1 MIRVYVE
8 YTNDTS
14 IIAKALPTLVK
25 EHQFFMN
32 NRTVDVE
39 VDGETYT
46 LNHYQVS
53 NTQPRPE
60 SYYEDYTTANNNSY
74 YAEGGIIYPGIP
86 LGKIFNHDLQTK
98 CINYLFIVRSL
109 DKTPRSISMSK
120 RSLPSSNSFAHQRS
134 IRNAPIRSSTN
145 LHNRRT
151 KLSAQNSIQTS
162 HLVPNP
168 AGTIHPAGSRLPA
181 TQSTTSTSRSARS
194 TPKRSS
200 PSTSTPS
207 STTTKS

>member
-109 DKTPRSISMSK
+109 DKTPRSNFDVETI
-120 RSLPSSNSFAHQRS
+120 
-134 IRNAPIRSSTN
+134 APILKLFCASTIDSERS
-145 LHNRRT
+145 
-151 KLSAQNSIQTS
+151 
-162 HLVPNP
+162 
-168 AGTIHPAGSRLPA
+168 HPFLY
-181 TQSTTSTSRSARS
+181 
-194 TPKRSS
+194 
-200 PSTSTPS
+200 
-207 STTTKS
+207 

>member
-39 VDGETYT
+39 VEGETYT

-86 LGKIFNHDLQTK
+86 LGKISNHDLQTK

-109 DKTPRSISMSK
+109 DKHPRPDFDVDVETIAPTLKPFRKSTIDSE
-120 RSLPSSNSFAHQRS
+120 RSHTFVP
-134 IRNAPIRSSTN
+134 PTN
-145 LHNRRT
+145 LPTRRT
-151 KLSAQNSIQTS
+151 KPSVQNSIQTS
-162 HLVPNP
+162 HPAP
-168 AGTIHPAGSRLPA
+168 KAAGTTLPAGSRLPA
-181 TQSTTSTSRSARS
+181 TQSTTSTSRCAPS
-194 TPKRSS
+194 TRKKSS
-200 PSTSTPS
+200 P
-207 STTTKS
+207 

>member
-14 IIAKALPTLVK
+14 IIVKALPTLVE

-39 VDGETYT
+39 ADGETYT

-86 LGKIFNHDLQTK
+86 LGKISNHDLQTK

-109 DKTPRSISMSK
+109 DKNPRSDFDVETIASVPKLIRESK
-120 RSLPSSNSFAHQRS
+120 IDSE
-134 IRNAPIRSSTN
+134 
-145 LHNRRT
+145 RT
-151 KLSAQNSIQTS
+151 HTFFLLTFTIAER
-162 HLVPNP
+162 NP
-168 AGTIHPAGSRLPA
+168 ACRTLFRPRLRRRKRLGLFIPLAQDSRRRSRRRLLPA
-181 TQSTTSTSRSARS
+181 
-194 TPKRSS
+194 PLN
-200 PSTSTPS
+200 
-207 STTTKS
+207 

>member
-86 LGKIFNHDLQTK
+86 LGKISNHDLQTK
-98 CINYLFIVRSL
+98 CINHLFIVRL
-109 DKTPRSISMSK
+109 TKLRAPISMSK
-120 RSLPSSNSFAHQRS
+120 RSLPSPNSFAHQQS
-134 IRNAPIRSSTN
+134 IRNAPHVPPTN
-145 LHNRRT
+145 LPNRRM
-151 KLSAQNSIQTS
+151 KLNAQNCIRTS
-162 HLVPNP
+162 HRALNP
-168 AGTIHPAGSRLPA
+168 AGTTHPAGSRLPA
-181 TQSTTSTSRSARS
+181 TQSTTSTSRSAQ
-194 TPKRSS
+194 
-200 PSTSTPS
+200 
-207 STTTKS
+207 

>member
-39 VDGETYT
+39 VDGEFYT

-60 SYYEDYTTANNNSY
+60 SYYEDYTTANNDSY
-74 YAEGGIIYPGIP
+74 YAEGGIIYPGTP
-86 LGKIFNHDLQTK
+86 LGKISNHDLQTK
-98 CINYLFIVRSL
+98 CINHLFIVRSL
-109 DKTPRSISMSK
+109 DKIPHSDFDVETIAPTLKLSYASIIDSEHSPRSSY
-120 RSLPSSNSFAHQRS
+120 
-134 IRNAPIRSSTN
+134 
-145 LHNRRT
+145 
-151 KLSAQNSIQTS
+151 
-162 HLVPNP
+162 
-168 AGTIHPAGSRLPA
+168 
-181 TQSTTSTSRSARS
+181 
-194 TPKRSS
+194 
-200 PSTSTPS
+200 
-207 STTTKS
+207 

>member
-74 YAEGGIIYPGIP
+74 YAEGGIIYPGTP
-86 LGKIFNHDLQTK
+86 LGKISNHDLQTK

-109 DKTPRSISMSK
+109 DKNSVLRSRCRIDRSHPPTNISVNN
-120 RSLPSSNSFAHQRS
+120 RFETLPHVPPTNSPTH
-134 IRNAPIRSSTN
+134 
-145 LHNRRT
+145 RT
-151 KLSAQNSIQTS
+151 KPNAQNSTQTS
-162 HLVPNP
+162 LPAP
-168 AGTIHPAGSRLPA
+168 KAAGTTLPAGSRPPA
-181 TQSTTSTSRSARS
+181 TQSMTSTSRSARS
-194 TPKRSS
+194 TPKPSS
-200 PSTSTPS
+200 P
-207 STTTKS
+207 